1 MGEGSLALNHV
12 TIVGNAGDQ
21 GAVYFPYFDMDMVFD
36 DSRARALLGPAGIR
50 CPHLPDYFPH
60 LIEYAQ
66 TARWGKTPLTRED
79 AQAAAA
85 AAA

>member
-1 MGEGSLALNHV
+1 VTLDHHFPALV
-12 TIVGNAGDQ
+12 T
-21 GAVYFPYFDMDMVFD
+21 
-36 DSRARALLGPAGIR
+36 RARALLGPAGIR
-50 CPHLPDYFPH
+50 CPHLADYFPH